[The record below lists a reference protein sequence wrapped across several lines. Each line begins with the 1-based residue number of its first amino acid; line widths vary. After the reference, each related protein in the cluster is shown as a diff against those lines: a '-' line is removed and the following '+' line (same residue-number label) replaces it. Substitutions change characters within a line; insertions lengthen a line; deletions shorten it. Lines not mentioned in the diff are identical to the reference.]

1 MAVSKIFPEAI
12 KLNGYVHFIPDEWV
26 VNNKKVQREY
36 MWAILFS
43 EADQYVDA
51 LIKDC
56 RAQRVNA
63 QINRIH
69 QPQ

>member
-1 MAVSKIFPEAI
+1 MSHIFPEAL
-12 KLNGYVHFIPDEWV
+12 KLDGYILFMPDAWV
-26 VNNKKVQREY
+26 ADNKKVQREY

-43 EADQYVDA
+43 QADQYVDA

-63 QINRIH
+63 
-69 QPQ
+69 